1 MKAFVAGAMAVW
13 MMAAGLVLAG
23 TASHEATGKLGVAKD
38 TQAKRL
44 SSFCLNGQD
53 NIVAADEENSCLRVI
68 SPGDKLVAEW
78 KLDFAPQAV
87 TFRPGDGAI
96 LVAGCGKVAAV
107 DSTGK
112 VTASGAL
119 PVPPAPKQGG
129 QSMPPEVQ
137 KQMARYNSADTAV
150 ASSGDDVFVCGR
162 SNTGYAVYRLGR
174 DLQDPKPIITGLRG
188 CCGQM
193 DVTAKDGVVYV
204 AANCES
210 KVQMYDREGKKTG
223 AVQKQKGDTFWNGCC
238 EPKNVAIAP
247 DGTIYVA
254 ESAQC
259 SITHF
264 AADGKFLGTVGA
276 VKDIRGCVRV
286 TVAVAKDGKRI
297 YMLDTDHNSVRVFT
311 PKA

>member
-1 MKAFVAGAMAVW
+1 MRILTACAAAWMA
-13 MMAAGLVLAG
+13 AAGLVLAG

-44 SSFCLNGQD
+44 SCFCLNGQE

-68 SPGDKLVAEW
+68 SQDDKLVAEW

-87 TFRPGDGAI
+87 AFRAADGTV
-96 LVAGCGKVAAV
+96 LVAGCGKVAALDAAGNV
-107 DSTGK
+107 I
-112 VTASGAL
+112 ASGKL
-119 PVPPAPKQGG
+119 PTPPAPKQPA
-129 QSMPPEVQ
+129 QKIPPEVQ
-137 KQMARYNSADTAV
+137 KQMDRYNSADTAI

-162 SNTGYAVYRLGR
+162 GGTGYTVYRLGR
-174 DLQDPKPIITGLRG
+174 DLQDPKPVITGLRG

-223 AVQKQKGDTFWNGCC
+223 AVQKQKGDAIWNGCC
-238 EPKNVAIAP
+238 EPKNVAIAT

-259 SITHF
+259 AITHF
-264 AADGKFLGTVGA
+264 SADGKFLGTVGA

-297 YMLDTDHNSVRVFT
+297 FMLDTDHNSVRVFT
-311 PKA
+311 PRA